1 MGLSDR
7 SNLLFSNLDLRASL
21 DARRQAIDSEVR
33 ALDPN
38 RLLNTSPDDLARFF
52 VEKYPME
59 PPALYRDQWSV
70 ESKEETETRE
80 DYGHRFTA
88 TVQRLYVHIPF
99 VGDRDLF
106 MSRAS
111 TFTMSPPRGVVGAQT
126 LTLAFTPGQQG
137 GPEAVRALID
147 REIDEVERH
156 LAWIRNDLEAY
167 NGSLGA
173 IADQAIRRRREQVL
187 HQQGLVAGLG
197 IPLRERAGAPET
209 YVVPAVRRK
218 AVPTLPA
225 ASTAPFKPEPVLAME
240 HYDHILDVI
249 QNMTTVM
256 ERSPATFARMD
267 EESLRDHY
275 LVQLNGHYQG
285 SATGEKFNNQGK
297 TDILIRE
304 QDRNIF
310 IAECKFWKGA
320 KGYAATI
327 DQLLGYSAWRDTKTA
342 IVVFNRNRDTTKVL
356 EEVKKT
362 TEAHANY
369 KRTPAWTHESGYRFV
384 MHHPADSNRELIMTV
399 LVFDV
404 PAPAPRG
411 TGAPAPVTGA

>member
-52 VEKYPME
+52 VEKYHME

-218 AVPTLPA
+218 ALPTLPA

-285 SATGEKFNNQGK
+285 TATGETFNNLGK

-310 IAECKFWKGA
+310 HCRVQVLERRQGLRGDDRPVARLFRLA
-320 KGYAATI
+320 RYQ
-327 DQLLGYSAWRDTKTA
+327 D
-342 IVVFNRNRDTTKVL
+342 RNRRLQSKQGYD
-356 EEVKKT
+356 
-362 TEAHANY
+362 
-369 KRTPAWTHESGYRFV
+369 ESAGGGQEDHRG
-384 MHHPADSNRELIMTV
+384 PRELQADACLDPRV
-399 LVFDV
+399 RV
-404 PAPAPRG
+404 PVRDAPPGR
-411 TGAPAPVTGA
+411 

>member
-52 VEKYPME
+52 VEKYHME
-59 PPALYRDQWSV
+59 PPALCRDQWSV

-137 GPEAVRALID
+137 GPEAVRALND

-218 AVPTLPA
+218 ALPTLPA

-285 SATGEKFNNQGK
+285 TATGETFNNLGK

-310 IAECKFWKGA
+310 HCRVQVLERRQGLRGDDRPVARLFRLA
-320 KGYAATI
+320 RYQ
-327 DQLLGYSAWRDTKTA
+327 D
-342 IVVFNRNRDTTKVL
+342 RNRRPQSKQGYD
-356 EEVKKT
+356 
-362 TEAHANY
+362 
-369 KRTPAWTHESGYRFV
+369 ESAGGGQEDHRG
-384 MHHPADSNRELIMTV
+384 PRELQADACLDPRV
-399 LVFDV
+399 RV
-404 PAPAPRG
+404 PVRDAPPGR
-411 TGAPAPVTGA
+411 